1 MSLLRKSGKKRQT
14 KIKTRRLRTKGGQIK
29 KNQANY
35 NPAYVTQIAGNPFS
49 YNSLFTASPLSG
61 GQLVR
66 VGGQVAPAPSPVSA
80 CGALA
85 NLPNLDS
92 VSLLAALPTYG
103 DAVRSVVDAS
113 TSATAAAAT
122 ATSAV
127 ALQSAAAATFYTAAQ
142 SLSNAFY
149 GVSPYASG
157 QRGIYRSITGVG
169 YIPTPEVEAYNQII
183 NDGGSNYFYL
193 LGSTTGQS
201 NYINGTCDPIVGPA
215 PGLVTGCSPD
225 IAKII
230 TGFPTTGYTSATA
243 PLPTN
248 FAAFKT
254 LITVPA
260 GNTNAGGVYLTDGIN
275 IYAVNTAGTL
285 KSDVTST
292 VDMSNALYVPTS
304 VFTGMTAN

>member
-92 VSLLAALPTYG
+92 QSLLDALPTYG

-113 TSATAAAAT
+113 TSATAAAA
-122 ATSAV
+122 AASSAV
-127 ALQSAAAATFYTAAQ
+127 LLQSAAATTFSAAAQ

-149 GVSPYASG
+149 GQAPYNSG

-183 NDGGSNYFYL
+183 NNGGSGYYYL

-201 NYINGTCDPIVGPA
+201 NYIYETTCDTIFG
-215 PGLVTGCSPD
+215 TYNGCSPD

-275 IYAVNTAGTL
+275 IYAVNTLGTL

-292 VDMSNALYVPTS
+292 IDMSNALYVPTS
-304 VFTGMTAN
+304 VLTGMGTN